1 MVIILDQGMKRHFP
15 IGCVEGLDTKK
26 LKLDGAL
33 VYGFNWCTGK
43 NGTEELT
50 MCMKPFN
57 LCFSILVHTT
67 MMGICPRFSSYA
79 K

>member
-1 MVIILDQGMKRHFP
+1 MVIILDQGMERDFP

-33 VYGFNWCTGK
+33 VFGFNWCTGK

-50 MCMKPFN
+50 MCMKPF
-57 LCFSILVHTT
+57 
-67 MMGICPRFSSYA
+67 
-79 K
+79 